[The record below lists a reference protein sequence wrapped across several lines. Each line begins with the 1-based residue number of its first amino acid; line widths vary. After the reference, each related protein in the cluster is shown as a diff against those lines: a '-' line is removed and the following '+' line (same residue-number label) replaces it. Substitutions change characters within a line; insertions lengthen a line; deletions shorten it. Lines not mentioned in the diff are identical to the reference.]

1 MISLDPQNIDSIAN
15 FSRVEKSDSVY
26 GIHDTEVT
34 KGSISIELGSINNSE
49 AESFW
54 VSWKLV
60 VRILICRL
68 NQKE

>member
-34 KGSISIELGSINNSE
+34 KDSIPIGLGGINDPGT
-49 AESFW
+49 ES
-54 VSWKLV
+54 SGHL
-60 VRILICRL
+60 
-68 NQKE
+68 ES